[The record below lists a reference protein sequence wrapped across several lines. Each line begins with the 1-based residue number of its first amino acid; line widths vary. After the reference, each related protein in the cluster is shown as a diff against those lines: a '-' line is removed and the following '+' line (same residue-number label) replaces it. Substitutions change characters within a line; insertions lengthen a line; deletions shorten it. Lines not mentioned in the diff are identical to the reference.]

1 MRTFTSRYGGSINWF
16 PGHMARATT
25 ALEATLK
32 ATDVVVEVRD
42 ARVPFSSA
50 NPLLEQLQAARDGTS
65 GAVLPRV
72 VVFNKADLANDQLR
86 GRLVRWCAAA
96 GIPALFTSATTGAS
110 VNRVLA
116 AVDALPSR
124 ARARGFKV
132 AGATMAVVGVP
143 NVGKSSLINA
153 LRSVARLEAPR
164 AGAKTGASPGITR
177 AVSTFLVRATPPLYM
192 FDSPGVMLPAI
203 PNVEVGLRLAVT
215 GALPEARVPMRVQA
229 EYLLF
234 YFASIGATRFAP
246 ALRLPRAYT
255 EDDVEDML
263 VELARVLHLRAA
275 GGVPDTEGAARAFVR
290 AFQEGRLGHYTLDP
304 VPEPPARP
312 TS

>member
-1 MRTFTSRYGGSINWF
+1 MSRYGGSVNWF
-16 PGHMARATT
+16 PGHMARATA
-25 ALEATLK
+25 ALETTLR

-50 NPLLEQLQAARDGTS
+50 NPLLEELRVARGGSS
-65 GAVLPRV
+65 GALLPRV

-86 GRLVRWCAAA
+86 RRLTAWCAAR
-96 GIPALFTSATTGAS
+96 GTPALFSSATTGGAS
-110 VNRVLA
+110 IGRVLA

-124 ARARGFKV
+124 ARAAGFKV

-153 LRSVARLEAPR
+153 LRAAARLATPR

-215 GALPEARVPMRVQA
+215 GALPEARVPARVQA

-246 ALRLPRAYT
+246 ALHLSQPYT
-255 EDDVEDML
+255 EDGVEDML
-263 VELARVLHLRAA
+263 AELARNLHLAA
-275 GGVPDTEGAARAFVR
+275 PGGGPDTEAAARVFVR
-290 AFQEGRLGHYTLDP
+290 AFQDGRLGRYTLDP
-304 VPEPPARP
+304 VPEPPP
-312 TS
+312 TTTPTP